1 MWGDWV
7 AWKNRRKNR
16 ALGLPAAKEWGRERS
31 QQRKTE
37 NSQRA
42 RKGTRKELGVVSEQL
57 LNELGISVFKAGYQ
71 NEPLPVKS

>member
-31 QQRKTE
+31 QQRK
-37 NSQRA
+37 QKIA
-42 RKGTRKELGVVSEQL
+42 RELGREPGKSW
-57 LNELGISVFKAGYQ
+57 GWSV
-71 NEPLPVKS
+71 NTC